1 LFRLKKRHKT
11 GWEKCNFSTET
22 GTGIG
27 VKRRERENFFI
38 KDDISRNIY
47 SPGLNIKTLIAL
59 VKVAITKEGT
69 LLRTKFKFVA
79 IVGSQ
84 IGPTCTTKGAKRK
97 VVWFLLE

>member
-1 LFRLKKRHKT
+1 
-11 GWEKCNFSTET
+11 
-22 GTGIG
+22 

-79 IVGSQ
+79 IVRSE
-84 IGPTCTTKGAKRK
+84 IRPTCKPEGAKRE
-97 VVWFLLE
+97 VVWFFLE

>member
-1 LFRLKKRHKT
+1 
-11 GWEKCNFSTET
+11 
-22 GTGIG
+22 

-47 SPGLNIKTLIAL
+47 SPGLKIKTLITL

-69 LLRTKFKFVA
+69 LLRTKFMYVA
-79 IVGSQ
+79 VVRSE
-84 IGPTCTTKGAKRK
+84 IGPTCTTKGAKRE